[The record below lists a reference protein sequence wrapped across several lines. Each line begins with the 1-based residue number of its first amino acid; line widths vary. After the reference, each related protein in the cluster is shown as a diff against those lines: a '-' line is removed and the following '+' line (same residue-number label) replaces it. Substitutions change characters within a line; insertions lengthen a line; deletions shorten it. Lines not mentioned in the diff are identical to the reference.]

1 MNKIIIAL
9 WAIVTCFSIG
19 CTRNVA
25 QIHPNLPQKPLIE
38 RLPITVGVYYSEEF
52 RSYECINPLRD
63 NNKYK
68 IALGSPS
75 VTLIDQ
81 ILSNMFEKVVPVQG
95 RPPLPESGANINA
108 VFEPKIEG
116 LTISSQH
123 GANWARV
130 DLSYKFIFYA
140 LNGDEIVNCPISGF
154 GYSDKYYGLD
164 APMMIREATEFA
176 MRNVAAKFMVNFNKN
191 HEYVRWL
198 QSIGLTPIN

>member
-75 VTLIDQ
+75 VTLVDQ
-81 ILSNMFEKVVPVQG
+81 ILSNMFEEVVSVQG
-95 RPPLPESGANINA
+95 RPPLPESGANIN
-108 VFEPKIEG
+108 VVIEPKIVG
-116 LTISSQH
+116 LSIFSQR
-123 GANWARV
+123 GARWARV
-130 DLSYKFIFYA
+130 ELSYKFILYA
-140 LNGDEIVNCPISGF
+140 LNGEEITSCPITGY
-154 GYSDKYYGLD
+154 GYSEDKSYGLY
-164 APMMIREATEFA
+164 ARMMVREATEFA
-176 MRNVAAKFMVNFNKN
+176 MRNVAAKFMVRLNKD

-198 QSIGLTPIN
+198 QSAGLTP